1 MDPEHPGP
9 RGMLTLE
16 CVTFRYPGASEP
28 SLRDV
33 SLSVGAG
40 EVVGVVGASEA
51 GKSTLCLV
59 AGGLAPRATGGW
71 LEGRLRVDGRD
82 TSALPM
88 HELAALV
95 ACGFADA
102 ATQLSLICD
111 SVYEEVAFGPS
122 NLGLPREEVIARA
135 DEVLARVGIEH
146 LAERDPRRLS
156 GGETQLV
163 AISSL
168 LVLRPLCLVL
178 DEPTSHLDPAGTR
191 MVMDTLGSLAAEGT
205 TILLAEQRT
214 DELLHVCDRV
224 VVLDAGR
231 VVMEGPARTVL
242 ADERLP
248 GLGVREPSTVRLA
261 RLLQR
266 AGLDPVLAAEGD

>member
-1 MDPEHPGP
+1 
-9 RGMLTLE
+9 MLNLE
-16 CVTFRYPGASEP
+16 RVTFRYPGASGP

-33 SLSVGAG
+33 SLSVAAG

-59 AGGLAPRATGGW
+59 AGGLAPRVTGGS

-82 TSALPM
+82 TTALPM

-102 ATQLSLICD
+102 RAQLSLACD
-111 SVYEEVAFGPS
+111 TVYEEVAFGPS
-122 NLGLPREEVIARA
+122 NLGLPRGEMIERVEEALERTGIGY
-135 DEVLARVGIEH
+135 LAG
-146 LAERDPRRLS
+146 RDPRRLS
-156 GGETQLV
+156 GGETQLL
-163 AISSL
+163 AISGL
-168 LVLRPLCLVL
+168 LALRPLCLVL

-191 MVMDTLGSLAAEGT
+191 MVMDVLVGLAAEGT
-205 TILLAEQRT
+205 AILLAEQRT
-214 DELLHVCDRV
+214 DELLRICDSV

-231 VVMEGPARTVL
+231 IVLEGPARTVL

-248 GLGVREPSTVRLA
+248 GLGVREPSPVRLA
-261 RLLQR
+261 RMLEH
-266 AGLDPVLAAEGD
+266 AGLDPALAAEGG